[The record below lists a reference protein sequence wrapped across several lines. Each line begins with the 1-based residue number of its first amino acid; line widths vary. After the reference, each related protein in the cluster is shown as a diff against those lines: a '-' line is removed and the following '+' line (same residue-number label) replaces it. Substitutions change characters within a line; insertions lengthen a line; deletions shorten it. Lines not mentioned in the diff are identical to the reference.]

1 MTIEEL
7 QQRKDLQTQMNAAVK
22 RVLSTTGFVQRKL
35 TDTPKDANAMV
46 PRKYVNANGTLA
58 TRPIASVAVIG
69 QTYFATDT
77 NIPMTFNG
85 TNWVN
90 GVGSVVAKG

>member
-7 QQRKDLQTQMNAAVK
+7 QQQKDATKQINKVVTRILG
-22 RVLSTTGFVQRKL
+22 TTGFVQRKL
-35 TDTPKDANAMV
+35 TDTPKDANAVV

-58 TRPIASVAVIG
+58 NRPVASVAVIG
-69 QTYFATDT
+69 QTYFSTDT
-77 NIPMTFNG
+77 NIPMVFNG